1 MFLISDL
8 YSYISGVI
16 LGVHRKLYEVMFLMS
31 YPSTISL
38 VLSCLWDS
46 LFGASAKELETS
58 LYYVLPINYT
68 HVQCQAAGRHRE
80 KKIAI
85 NFLDP
90 LGTTTFLITLSDM
103 RSLQSLLLL
112 LLLPPLLWDCLGLGC
127 ERMEEKNLNENR
139 GYPSLLVF

>member
-1 MFLISDL
+1 MENGIFFFSSSNQLWFKLRAMINLLWIVVLMSALSQVCATHWLVWDLCTGLYFNIVLKVFCMFLISDL

-68 HVQCQAAGRHRE
+68 HV
-80 KKIAI
+80 
-85 NFLDP
+85 
-90 LGTTTFLITLSDM
+90 
-103 RSLQSLLLL
+103 
-112 LLLPPLLWDCLGLGC
+112 
-127 ERMEEKNLNENR
+127 
-139 GYPSLLVF
+139 